1 MIYVIYKNVPMKRN
15 YYIFSSGKLI
25 RKDNTLYFE
34 PGESKEP
41 EEIELKDDEIQIDDT
56 NISEDLED
64 EIVPSKLP
72 RKPIPVEDIDSIYC
86 FSNLRFNTK
95 FLNFI
100 AQKEIILHLFNY
112 YGYYTASFYPRE
124 PYISGKLL
132 VNQVSHYLN
141 TSQRIVLAKKF
152 VEGAAE
158 NIRKN
163 LQYYNSRNKDLSY
176 FIEKIDELKSK
187 IDETK
192 EVHELMGIEGNIR
205 SNYYFAWNL
214 IVDREIKFEK
224 RQKHPP
230 PNPIN
235 ALISFGNSLVYT
247 SVLSE
252 IFKTQLNPLISF
264 LHEPGDRRFSLSL
277 DIAEIFKP
285 LLSDRIIFSLLNKN
299 QIQEKH
305 FNKELNHCFLN
316 DEGRKI
322 FLREF
327 DDKLKTTIQHR
338 QLKKSVSYKH
348 LIRLECYKIIKH
360 LLKESEYIPFKI
372 WW

>member
-1 MIYVIYKNVPMKRN
+1 MKRN

-41 EEIELKDDEIQIDDT
+41 EEVEVTEEEIQVDDASISE
-56 NISEDLED
+56 NESEDLE
-64 EIVPSKLP
+64 PKKLP

-86 FSNLRFNTK
+86 FSELRFNTK

-100 AQKEIILHLFNY
+100 SQKEIVLHLFNY
-112 YGYYTASFYPRE
+112 YGYYSGSFYPRE
-124 PYISGKLL
+124 PYLSGKLL
-132 VNQVSHYLN
+132 VEQVQTYLEN
-141 TSQRIVLAKKF
+141 NKRVTLAKGF

-163 LQYYNSRNKDLSY
+163 LQYYNTRDKDLSY
-176 FIEKIDELKSK
+176 FIEKTEELISRIDSTE
-187 IDETK
+187 D
-192 EVHELMGIEGNIR
+192 VQELMGIEGNIR
-205 SNYYFAWNL
+205 SNYYFSWNL
-214 IVDREIKFEK
+214 IIDQEINFEK

-230 PNPIN
+230 SNPIN

-247 SVLSE
+247 TVLSE
-252 IFKTQLNPLISF
+252 IYKTQLNPLISF
-264 LHEPGDRRFSLSL
+264 LHEPGERRFSLSL

-285 LLSDRIIFSLLNKN
+285 LLSDRLIFSLLNKR

-305 FNKELNHCFLN
+305 FSQELNKCYLTE
-316 DEGRKI
+316 EGRKI
-322 FLREF
+322 FLKEF
-327 DDKLKTTIQHR
+327 DEKLKTTIQHR
-338 QLKKSVSYKH
+338 QLKKSVSYRH

-360 LLKESEYIPFKI
+360 LLGEKEYKPFKI